1 MKKMLL
7 LTLLLGLLM
16 GCSNNLYEDSS
27 ETERFKIADNY
38 FNQGKYR
45 KAIPIFESIVSY
57 KTSGITTDAQAKLA
71 ESYYLMGQYENARL
85 EYQFLMRYSSN
96 MKDLEIAY
104 FRIGECFWKTSEPA
118 SYTQDETNAA
128 ISALEEYLVRFP
140 TGKYRAESIEIIKE
154 AEVKLLEKTY
164 LNGYTYFML
173 SDYPAALL
181 YFSEVLSAGSSSE
194 IDMKSAYYSA
204 IIYFEQ
210 DNMDR
215 ANSFKEYLRLSYPD
229 EKLTKKIIKKLK

>member
-1 MKKMLL
+1 MKKIFLL
-7 LTLLLGLLM
+7 VVILGLLI
-16 GCSNNLYEDSS
+16 GCSNNLYENKS
-27 ETERFKIADNY
+27 ETERFKIANNY

-57 KTSGITTDAQAKLA
+57 KTSGITTNAQAKLA

-96 MKDLEIAY
+96 MSDLEIAY

-118 SYTQDETNAA
+118 SYTQEETNAA
-128 ISALEEYLVRFP
+128 ISALEEYLTRYP
-140 TGKYRAESIEIIKE
+140 TGKYRSEALEIIKQ
-154 AEVKLLEKTY
+154 AELKLLEKAY
-164 LNGYTYFML
+164 LNGYTYYML

-181 YFSEVLSAGSSSE
+181 YFSEVLATGSVSE

-204 IIYFEQ
+204 KIYYEQ
-210 DNMDR
+210 GNMDR
-215 ANSFKEYLRLSYPD
+215 ANSFKEYLKLSYPN
-229 EKLTKKIIKKLK
+229 EKETKKIIKKLQ

>member
-1 MKKMLL
+1 MKKLL
-7 LTLLLGLLM
+7 LLMVVFGLLF
-16 GCSNNLYEDSS
+16 GCSNNLYEKKS
-27 ETERFKIADNY
+27 ETERFEIANNY

-57 KTSGITTDAQAKLA
+57 KTSAITTDAQAKLA

-96 MKDLEIAY
+96 MNDLEIAY
-104 FRIGECFWKTSEPA
+104 FRIGECYWINSEPA
-118 SYTQDETNAA
+118 SYTQEETNAA
-128 ISALEEYLVRFP
+128 IAALEEYLTRYP
-140 TGKYRAESIEIIKE
+140 TGKYRAEAIEIIKE
-154 AEVKLLEKTY
+154 AELKLLEKTY

-181 YFSEVLSAGSSSE
+181 YFSEVLATGSVSE

-204 IIYFEQ
+204 RIYYEQ
-210 DNMDR
+210 GNLDR
-215 ANSFKEYLRLSYPD
+215 ANSYKEYLKLSYPN
-229 EKLTKKIIKKLK
+229 EKLTKKIIKKLD